1 MDRRHAI
8 FFNSSFKSCYQSLL
22 TVRLFD
28 YSIIWNVTPIASTT
42 TREVLR
48 ARASTCVQGQERRH
62 RQGGPGVLRQAAA
75 LHQVKN
81 ARLTQL
87 CICVHH
93 DISCIEAGKYNIYV
107 K

>member
-1 MDRRHAI
+1 MLSIAVG
-8 FFNSSFKSCYQSLL
+8 SA
-22 TVRLFD
+22 
-28 YSIIWNVTPIASTT
+28 SIIWNVTPIASST

-48 ARASTCVQGQERRH
+48 ACTSTCVQGQEHRH
-62 RQGGPGVLRQAAA
+62 RQGGPGVLRQASA

-93 DISCIEAGKYNIYV
+93 DISCIEVGKYNIYV